1 MRTLILLLLT
11 LGLAA
16 CVPAEGNAPTQSA
29 QAEVQIPK
37 DEQSCKAAGATWRR
51 VCLMGTWSCVVTHAD
66 AGKTCRDGDECQG
79 KQCRYEGKMT
89 PDMDGKPVTGKCT
102 ANSDPCG
109 CFTLVEDGK
118 IGPALCVD

>member
-1 MRTLILLLLT
+1 MRLLALLLLT

-16 CVPAEGNAPTQSA
+16 CVPAEGGSPKPGSTEAKS
-29 QAEVQIPK
+29 IPS

-51 VCLMGTWSCVVTHAD
+51 VCMMGNWACVISYTD

-79 KQCRYEGKMT
+79 KQCRHS
-89 PDMDGKPVTGKCT
+89 GKPVADPTKEVTGKCV
-102 ANSDPCG
+102 ASSDPCG

-118 IGPALCVD
+118 IEAALCVD